1 MTTWLKELTIKSFI
15 LSSNELP
22 KLPRA
27 GLTGTIG
34 QGSWWPLIKTQ
45 GTSGFVNILNWNWF
59 DLSNTP
65 QYHWTKLKAK
75 GKHHLS
81 NKFIPRRF
89 SPALPREEC
98 VTERIGYV
106 IPSRSSVETPSDEA
120 GWRGLT
126 SSFSI
131 RNWGL
136 RCSLGGVSLS
146 GVSLSQSDSPCSLN
160 TFFAQHSCLCL
171 VCFLGSIFRQA
182 TFLLH
187 CSLLTEW
194 YCLSPCHLCQSGPT
208 AIEWHSGQC

>member
-1 MTTWLKELTIKSFI
+1 MAWPLVPEDGQFKYANMKLFEHCSNWSPDYPLFSGEQNMTTWLKELTIKSFI

-65 QYHWTKLKAK
+65 QYHRTKLKAK

-89 SPALPREEC
+89 SPASPREEC

-126 SSFSI
+126 SSFST

-136 RCSLGGVSLS
+136 RCSLGGLS
-146 GVSLSQSDSPCSLN
+146 
-160 TFFAQHSCLCL
+160 
-171 VCFLGSIFRQA
+171 
-182 TFLLH
+182 
-187 CSLLTEW
+187 
-194 YCLSPCHLCQSGPT
+194 
-208 AIEWHSGQC
+208 